1 MRALERLLDG
11 DGVVA
16 RAETPADLSRA
27 AQEFR
32 TAGVETLAI
41 NGGDGTL
48 HVVLSAF
55 ARSYDG
61 VPLPAVLPL
70 RGGTMN
76 TIADAL
82 GIRESNGDPLR
93 RLLEKRRRGMAAR
106 WDERELLRVGESL
119 AFLFGTGAIAGYL
132 RLYYETGR
140 PGHLSAASVL
150 GRGVGSSLLGGAYG
164 NALVNR
170 WRGRVIADGHEWR
183 ERDYLAVSAACID
196 RIGLGFRP
204 WPRAS
209 TRRGHFQALGIHCS
223 AAGFIADLPR
233 IWRGQPMG
241 DGKAIDVMAKRL
253 ELHPDQPFDYVLD
266 GDLYRSDGPV
276 VVEAGP
282 SVRFVVG

>member
-1 MRALERLLDG
+1 VPALERLLDG
-11 DGVVA
+11 DGMVA
-16 RAETPADLSRA
+16 RPETRADLEHTAEEFRA
-27 AQEFR
+27 A
-32 TAGVETLAI
+32 AIETLAI

-55 ARSYDG
+55 ARAYG
-61 VPLPAVLPL
+61 TAPLPSVLPL

-93 RLLEKRRRGMAAR
+93 RLLEKRRRGLPAR
-106 WDERELLRVGESL
+106 CEERELLAVGDHL

-132 RLYYETGR
+132 RLYYETGQ
-140 PGHLSAASVL
+140 PGTWSAAQVL
-150 GRGVGSSLLGGAYG
+150 GKGVASSLAGGAYG
-164 NALVNR
+164 EALVNR
-170 WRGRVIADGHEWR
+170 WRGRVVADGREWR

-204 WPRAS
+204 WPRAT

-233 IWRGQPMG
+233 IWRGLPLR
-241 DGKAIDVMAKRL
+241 DGKAIDVMAEKL
-253 ELHPDQPFDYVLD
+253 ELFPDGPFDYVLD
-266 GDLYRSDGPV
+266 GDLYEAEGPV
-276 VVEAGP
+276 TVEAGP
-282 SVRFVVG
+282 RVRFVVG